1 MKHTFLKVITIFTF
15 AALLAGV
22 FAFQAQA
29 QAATDVEP
37 YTGEP
42 LCLPD
47 IYPGDPVDCLPLGPS
62 RTITSM
68 AQLGIFFPLRPLPS
82 VKPDESYKIAP
93 DAYLKISKSSVPAYT
108 SLDAAIARN
117 SSYTYAAGTKYLAVA
132 ERIRRE
138 DGSYFRLISGFWV
151 AAAEAE
157 TSCCIYSGSFQ
168 GLIFRATPTN
178 SFGWT
183 VDEGRP
189 RSGPGYSYPEVGD
202 KFYPQYVMQIYDDT
216 EADNTT
222 WYMIGVNQWVERR
235 VIRQFVIQRKAP
247 EGVDNNRWIEV
258 DLYNQTLGVY
268 EDGELKFATLV
279 ATGIQPFYTRPGV
292 FKIYQKKETEN
303 MSGAFEADRSDYY
316 YFERV
321 PYTMYYDEARA
332 LHGAYWRTLFGYPQ
346 SHGCVNLS
354 ISDSRW
360 IFEWAR
366 EGDWVHVVDPSGKTP
381 TDPAYY
387 TQGGA

>member
-1 MKHTFLKVITIFTF
+1 MPLQIFIVF
-15 AALLAGV
+15 VLAAGLMLAIQ
-22 FAFQAQA
+22 ANAQA
-29 QAATDVEP
+29 QAVTGVES
-37 YTGEP
+37 YTGDA

-47 IYPGDPVDCLPLGPS
+47 VYPSDPGDCLPMGPS
-62 RTITSM
+62 TTLTRM
-68 AQLGIFFPLRPLPS
+68 AQIGIFFPLRPLPAI
-82 VKPDESYKIAP
+82 KPDDSYKIAP
-93 DAYLKISKSSVPAYT
+93 DAYVRISKSSVPAYT
-108 SLDAAIARN
+108 SLDDAIARS

-138 DGSYFRLISGFWV
+138 DGSYFRLISGFWI
-151 AAAEAE
+151 ASAEAE

-168 GLIFRATPTN
+168 GMIFRATPTN

-189 RSGPGYSYPEVGD
+189 RSGPGYSYPEVGE
-202 KFYPQYVMQIYDDT
+202 KFYPQTVFQIYNVT
-216 EADNTT
+216 PAENTT
-222 WYMIGVNQWVERR
+222 WYMIGVDRWVERR
-235 VIRQFVIQRKAP
+235 VIRQFVIQHQPP

-268 EDGELKFATLV
+268 EDGQLKFATLV
-279 ATGIQPFYTRPGV
+279 ATGMEPFYTRPGL
-292 FKIYQKKETEN
+292 FKIQQKKETEN

-321 PYTMYYDEARA
+321 PYTMYYDDARA

-360 IFEWAR
+360 LYEWAH
-366 EGDWVHVVDPSGKTP
+366 EGDWVHVIDPSGKTP

-387 TQGGA
+387 TKGGA